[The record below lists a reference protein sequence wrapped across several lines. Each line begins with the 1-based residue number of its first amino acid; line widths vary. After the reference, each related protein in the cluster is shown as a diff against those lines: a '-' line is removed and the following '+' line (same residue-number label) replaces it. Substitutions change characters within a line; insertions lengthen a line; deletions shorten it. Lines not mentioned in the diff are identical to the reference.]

1 MKSIELRK
9 KFFSFFEKQGH
20 EKISS
25 SSLIPAEDPTLLF
38 TNAGM
43 NQFKDVLLG
52 KEKRSYNRAVTIQKC
67 VRAGGK
73 HNDLEAVGFTARH
86 LTFFEMMGNF
96 SFGDYFKK
104 DAIRFAWEFI
114 TKDVGFAAEKLF
126 VTVHYTDKEA
136 REIWE
141 QEIGMPS
148 AKIFELDADNFW
160 QMGDVGPC
168 GPCTEIFFDRG
179 PQTGC
184 GAQDCSPACDCD
196 RFLEIWNVVFMQYN
210 MQADGSKEKLKQ
222 TGVDTGMGLER
233 LAMIA
238 QGKSS
243 VFEID
248 VFQGSKQ
255 KIEAL
260 SGKTYETS
268 PANIRAA
275 FNVLFDHVR
284 SATFLISDGC
294 APSNDGRGYVLRK
307 IIRRAALFAQKL
319 TDKNIFPQ
327 IAQSFIDEMSDIYPD
342 LADNKDRI
350 VSVLTSEIEKFS
362 ENLVRGKRILEGY
375 FEENKKDKIIN
386 GEQAFK
392 LYDTYGFPV
401 ELVCVI
407 AQENNFSVDRDGF
420 EIYMDKQRSL
430 SGKKMKT
437 SKEGL
442 SLDEKT
448 ESVFTGYHS
457 LHENSTIIGM
467 VKDDAVITQA
477 ISGEEVWLIA
487 AKTPFFVECGGQVD
501 DQGEIVIKG
510 KSMNLL
516 GLKKVDRAI
525 LMRVV
530 LATDVSIGDVV
541 DMHVDEYFRTHT
553 MKNHTATHLLQ
564 AALQSVLGKQV
575 KQAGSVVTRDYLRFD
590 YTYHKPLNPSELV
603 NIELLVNE
611 KIWENIPLTVEH
623 TTYKDAISR
632 GITAF
637 FGDKYNHDNVRA
649 VIVPG
654 FSSELCGGTHVRA
667 TGDIGLF
674 KITEESALASGQRR
688 MVAVTGAKALETFQA
703 DFATIKALSQKLKI
717 KHDEIV
723 PSVEKIEA
731 KLREAE
737 TRIKELKSEQWK
749 QLFDSWVGAVEIVAG
764 IPFLYLQLK
773 DYSFDDAQ
781 AIVKNLQKKQPG
793 FYFIFNQT
801 EANSGQFLCN
811 VDASLTSKVPLE
823 KCKALLQSECG
834 LKGGGAQTTLQ
845 GGGSLS
851 HVSAEK
857 IKSLLVKVMQ

>member
-9 KFFSFFEKQGH
+9 KFFNFFETRGH

-114 TKDVGFAAEKLF
+114 TQDVGFAAEKLF

-136 REIWE
+136 RAIWE
-141 QEIGMPS
+141 TEIGIPA
-148 AKIFELDADNFW
+148 AKVFELDADNFW

-179 PQTGC
+179 PNTGC
-184 GAQDCSPACDCD
+184 GAEDCSPACDCD

-210 MQADGSKEKLKQ
+210 MLADGSKETLKQ

-248 VFQGSKQ
+248 VFQGSKE
-255 KIEAL
+255 KIEKL
-260 SGKTYETS
+260 SGKIYDS
-268 PANIRAA
+268 APANIRAA

-294 APSNDGRGYVLRK
+294 APANEGRGYVLRK

-319 TDKNIFPQ
+319 TDQNIFP
-327 IAQSFIDEMSDIYPD
+327 AVAESFIAEMSDIYPD
-342 LADNKDRI
+342 LAENKERI

-362 ENLVRGKRILEGY
+362 ENLIRGKRILEGY
-375 FEENKKDKIIN
+375 FAASMQEKMIT

-401 ELVCVI
+401 ELVSVI
-407 AQENNFSVDRDGF
+407 AQEHNFSVDRDGF
-420 EIYMDKQRSL
+420 EIYMDKQRAL

-437 SKEGL
+437 SKQGL
-442 SLDEKT
+442 SFDENIQ
-448 ESVFTGYHS
+448 SVFTGYHS
-457 LHENSTIIGM
+457 LSETSTLIGI
-467 VKDDAVITQA
+467 VKNDSAVA
-477 ISGEEVWLIA
+477 AASSGEEVWLIA
-487 AKTPFFVECGGQVD
+487 EQTPFFVECGGQVD
-501 DQGEIVIKG
+501 DQGEIVIHG
-510 KSMNLL
+510 SSMKLL
-516 GLKKVDRAI
+516 GLKKTDQAI

-530 LATDVSIGDVV
+530 LTTDVSIGQTI
-541 DMHVDEYFRTHT
+541 DMHVDEDFRTNT

-575 KQAGSVVTRDYLRFD
+575 KQAGSVVTSDYLRFD
-590 YTYHKPLNPSELV
+590 YTYHKPLHYEELV
-603 NIELLVNE
+603 KIEQLVNE

-623 TTYKDAISR
+623 TTYKDAINR

-649 VIVPG
+649 VIVAG

-667 TGDIGLF
+667 TGDIGMF

-688 MVAVTGAKALETFQA
+688 MVAVTGPRALETFQA
-703 DFATIKALSQKLKI
+703 DFATIKSLSQKLKTR
-717 KHDEIV
+717 HDEVAPAI
-723 PSVEKIEA
+723 EKIESR
-731 KLREAE
+731 LRDAE
-737 TRIKELKSEQWK
+737 TKIKMLKSEQWK
-749 QLFDSWVGAVEIVAG
+749 QLFDSWADAVEMVTAV
-764 IPFLYLQLK
+764 PFLYLQLK
-773 DYSFDDAQ
+773 DYSADDVQ
-781 AIVKNLQKKQPG
+781 AIMKKLQQKQPG
-793 FYFIFNQT
+793 FYFICN
-801 EANSGQFLCN
+801 ELEDDSVQFLCTI
-811 VDASLTSKVPLE
+811 DASLVAKISLSEYK
-823 KCKALLQSECG
+823 KLLQSECG
-834 LKGGGAQTTLQ
+834 LRGGGSHTSLQ
-845 GGGSLS
+845 GGGLLAM
-851 HVSAEK
+851 VTGEK
-857 IKSLLVKVMQ
+857 IKSLLMKIIQ